1 MRARKQNNLPAW
13 GFCESSSYLRADLI
27 ITMVRYKRKP
37 VVFCKHMSRFF
48 SFLCSGIENI
58 TKLHRK
64 RNFGDLIQATPIV
77 ALWERGGG
85 SKQESPYSRPQMD
98 FGSAVWGVVLRAECR
113 LYLAD
118 YNSLDCVYSKLII
131 CALCLYPDIF
141 VFSIILTCCV
151 RIKTPGYIQLSSG
164 HLRSLMVDL
173 V

>member
-1 MRARKQNNLPAW
+1 MGFLRVQQLP
-13 GFCESSSYLRADLI
+13 ESRLDYNHGAIQKKTRGVLQKNVTI
-27 ITMVRYKRKP
+27 
-37 VVFCKHMSRFF
+37 F

-58 TKLHRK
+58 PKLHRK

-85 SKQESPYSRPQMD
+85 SEQESPYSRPQMD

-118 YNSLDCVYSKLII
+118 YNSLDCVSSKLII